1 MQSVLV
7 AYIRTAL
14 RNSRCTIRLTPLSA
28 HLKNTG
34 LTLKECTVKKAN
46 MQAADFGGTIRNL
59 RGILARTLAVGIL
72 FALAAIS
79 LRAQQITGT
88 IAGTVKD
95 AQGAVLPGAAVKAT
109 NVNTG
114 FSRSVTTGGDG
125 QYRIEYLPV
134 GTYTVDVAMRGFK
147 KFVQENVVLAV
158 DQTQALSITL
168 QIGVQTETVTV
179 TEAPSLIDTNTAVL
193 GRTVDQAEIIGLPLV
208 NRNAYAELSL
218 TPGVQSNSASGAT
231 NASNSNPNG
240 TPNFQIGVPSTQVV
254 VNGGIDGGVPMVSFY
269 LDGGSN
275 MTGIRNYGNPLPNPD
290 ALEEFRVETSNFAA
304 QYGRMSSAVV
314 TAVTRSGTNQFHGSL
329 FEFVRNT
336 DLNATPWNATLNPP
350 YHRNQ
355 FGGTVGGPVKHD
367 KAFFFFSYAG
377 LRQTV
382 GQFLSG
388 GVVPTSLERQGDFT
402 QSAVIPNYPG
412 TKTKVD
418 GTNSSPNCQV
428 AKVGCVPSSLLDPTA
443 ANIINKYI
451 PLPNSAN
458 NAWTGFFTGPTNQDE
473 YLGKYDQVI
482 GDKDHLAV
490 TYFYLNTTQNAYGNG
505 NLIWDINQSY
515 SKQQN
520 ANVNDVH
527 TFSPTTV
534 NEVWLGFTRV
544 AGGRVNLPA
553 VSLGDLGSNFT
564 IQGPKALPEL
574 TVSGYFSVGGA
585 LAGPV
590 TTTDYYSL
598 RDLVSMTKGKHSLS
612 FGGELAL
619 DKNMFVGTLYN
630 FGVFTFQTSAPTTTG
645 NALGDFVTGQVNTM
659 EQDTP
664 YHGLLSDWHTAFFV
678 EDDYRMT
685 PRLVANLGLR
695 WDIDVPP
702 VESSNLTGTF
712 VPGIQSTVVPTA
724 PLGLLYP
731 GDKSVPRGIVDLR
744 WHHVSPRV
752 GLAWNPFGDGK
763 TSVRA
768 AAGVFYGSV
777 SGNEWNQPAN
787 AQPFA
792 IRQTFNSIASFTNVY
807 GNPAS
812 FPNGDPFPYTYSPSN
827 PRFLP
832 AASVETIS
840 KDTQW
845 PLVYQ
850 INTSVQQQLPGQF
863 TGTLAYV
870 GTLSHDLP
878 IMIDDNYAPYAP
890 GASTSQTSINARR
903 PYDPGVL
910 GQNIFLIS
918 NQTASYH
925 SLQFSVQRRMAR
937 NLMLNGFYVWS
948 HSFQSSNESADG
960 LATAQDFANLW
971 EERGPTD
978 NDRRSMAS
986 ISGIWN
992 LDYYKGSNSFMKQLA
1007 NGWTISSIATLY
1019 SGAPVNIV
1027 TGSNKNFDSANN
1039 NRPNLVAGQ
1048 NAFLNPHR
1056 SRNAAAAEWFNIAA
1070 FTANGPGLGIG
1081 PYGADGNAPR
1091 DYLRGPG
1098 YRDVDLGIFRNINFG
1113 ERFVFQLRG
1122 EATNAFNLVS
1132 LNAPTANLA
1141 SQLNGKITSAAS
1153 PRLIQVGA
1161 RLTF

>member
-1 MQSVLV
+1 VK
-7 AYIRTAL
+7 
-14 RNSRCTIRLTPLSA
+14 TINT
-28 HLKNTG
+28 KNI
-34 LTLKECTVKKAN
+34 N
-46 MQAADFGGTIRNL
+46 FGGAIRSL
-59 RGILARTLAVGIL
+59 QSALTWALAMGLL
-72 FALAAIS
+72 FALVTVS
-79 LRAQQITGT
+79 SRAQQITGT
-88 IAGTVKD
+88 IVGTVKD
-95 AQGAVLPGAAVKAT
+95 EQGAVVPGAGVKAT
-109 NVNTG
+109 NADTG
-114 FSRSVTTGGDG
+114 YSRSATTANDG
-125 QYRIEYLPV
+125 AYRIEYLPV
-134 GTYTVDVAMRGFK
+134 GKYDVEVDMSGFK
-147 KFVQENVVLAV
+147 KFLQRNIVLAV
-158 DQTQALSITL
+158 DQTQTVNVMLAVGASS
-168 QIGVQTETVTV
+168 QTVTV
-179 TEAPSLIDTNTAVL
+179 TAAPALVDTTTATL
-193 GRTVDQAEIIGLPLV
+193 GRTVQPAEIIGLPLV

-231 NASNSNPNG
+231 NSSNANPSG
-240 TPNFQIGVPSTQVV
+240 SPNFQIGVPSTQVV

-290 ALEEFRVETSNFAA
+290 ALEEFRVETSNFSA
-304 QYGRMSSAVV
+304 QYGRLSSAVV

-336 DLNATPWNATLNPP
+336 GLNATPWNSTLNPP

-355 FGGTVGGPVKHD
+355 FGGTIGGPVKHD

-388 GVVPTSLERQGDFT
+388 AVVPTALERQGDFT
-402 QSAVIPNYPG
+402 QSKVIPNLPG
-412 TKTKVD
+412 TKTKVN

-443 ANIINKYI
+443 ANIMSKYI

-458 NAWTGFFTGPTNQDE
+458 NGWTGFFTGPTNQDE
-473 YLGKYDQVI
+473 YLGKYDQVL
-482 GDKDHLAV
+482 GDRDHLTA
-490 TYFYLNTTQNAYGNG
+490 TYFYLNSTQNANG
-505 NLIWDINQSY
+505 STSTANPLVWNINQSY
-515 SKQQN
+515 SKQQD
-520 ANVNDVH
+520 VNISDVH
-527 TFSPTTV
+527 TFSPTTI
-534 NEVWLGFTRV
+534 NQGWFNFTRV
-544 AGGRVNLPA
+544 AGGRVNLPQ

-564 IQGPKALPEL
+564 IQGPKSLPEL
-574 TVSGYFSVGGA
+574 LVSGYFSVGGA

-590 TTTDYYSL
+590 TTTDFYSL
-598 RDLVSMTKGKHSLS
+598 RDLVSMTKGKHSIN
-612 FGGELAL
+612 FGAELAL
-619 DKNMFVGTLYN
+619 DKNMIVGNLYN
-630 FGVFTFQTSAPTTTG
+630 FGIFNFQTSAPTTTG
-645 NALGDFVTGQVNTM
+645 NALADFVTGQVSSM

-664 YHGLLSDWHTAFFV
+664 YHGLLSDWHTAFFLQ
-678 EDDYRMT
+678 DDYRIS
-685 PRLVANLGLR
+685 PRLTANLGLR

-712 VPGIQSTVVPTA
+712 VPNVQSTVIPSA

-731 GDKSVPRGIVDLR
+731 GDKGVPRGIVDLR
-744 WHHVSPRV
+744 WHHISPRV
-752 GLAWNPFGDGK
+752 GLAWDPFGDGK
-763 TSVRA
+763 TALRA

-792 IRQTFNSIASFTNVY
+792 IRQTFNSITSFTNVY

-812 FPNGDPFPYTYSPSN
+812 FPNGDPFPYTYTPAH

-840 KDTQW
+840 KNTQW

-850 INTSVQQQLPGQF
+850 INTSVQRQLPGQVSA
-863 TGTLAYV
+863 TAAYV

-890 GASTSQTSINARR
+890 GASTSQASINARR

-925 SLQFSVQRRMAR
+925 SLQISAHRPLTR
-937 NLMLNGFYVWS
+937 NLMLNGFYVLS
-948 HSFQSSNESADG
+948 HSFQSSNESAVG

-978 NDRRSMAS
+978 NDRRHTAS

-992 LDYYKGSNSFMKQLA
+992 LDYYKGSNSFMSQLA
-1007 NGWTISSIATLY
+1007 NHWTVSSIVILY

-1039 NRPNLVAGQ
+1039 NRPNLVPGQ
-1048 NAFLNPHR
+1048 NAFLDPHR
-1056 SRNAAAAEWFNIAA
+1056 SRTAAAAEWFNPAA
-1070 FTANGPGLGIG
+1070 FAPNGPGLGIG

-1091 DYLRGPG
+1091 DYLRAPG
-1098 YRDVDLGIFRNINFG
+1098 YRDVDLGIFRDISI
-1113 ERFVFQLRG
+1113 ERFTLQIRG

-1141 SQLNGKITSAAS
+1141 SSINGHITSAAS

>member
-1 MQSVLV
+1 MKPKNEQTNQF
-7 AYIRTAL
+7 AHGAAP
-14 RNSRCTIRLTPLSA
+14 SRQRA
-28 HLKNTG
+28 
-34 LTLKECTVKKAN
+34 
-46 MQAADFGGTIRNL
+46 
-59 RGILARTLAVGIL
+59 ILAMGLLVLILAPNV
-72 FALAAIS
+72 S
-79 LRAQQITGT
+79 AQQITGS

-95 AQGAVLPGAAVKAT
+95 ERGAVLPGASVKAT
-109 NVNTG
+109 NVNTS
-114 FSRSVTTGGDG
+114 FSRVATTANDG
-125 QYRIEYLPV
+125 AYRIEYLPV
-134 GTYTVDVAMRGFK
+134 GAYNVEVDMPGFQ
-147 KFVQENVVLAV
+147 KFVQQNIVLAV
-158 DQTQALSITL
+158 DQTQALNITL
-168 QIGVQTETVTV
+168 AVGAASETVTV
-179 TEAPSLIDTNTAVL
+179 TTAPALVDTASATL
-193 GRTVDQAEIIGLPLV
+193 GRTVQPDEIIGLPLV

-218 TPGVQSNSASGAT
+218 TPGVQSNSASGST

-240 TPNFQIGVPSTQVV
+240 TPNYQIGVPSTQVV

-290 ALEEFRVETSNFAA
+290 ALEEFRVETSNFSA

-314 TAVTRSGTNQFHGSL
+314 TAITRSGTNQFHGSL

-355 FGGTVGGPVKHD
+355 FGGAVGGPVRHD
-367 KAFFFFSYAG
+367 QAFFFFSYAG

-388 GVVPTSLERQGDFT
+388 GVVPTALERVGDFT
-402 QSAVIPNYPG
+402 QSKVIPDLPG

-428 AKVGCVPSSLLDPTA
+428 PTVGCVPSGLLDPTA
-443 ANIINKYI
+443 SNIISRYI

-473 YLGKYDQVI
+473 YLGKYDQVL
-482 GDKDHLAV
+482 GDKDHLSA
-490 TYFYLNTTQNAYGNG
+490 TYFYLNSTQNAYGNG
-505 NLIWDINQSY
+505 NFIWDINQSY

-520 ANVNDVH
+520 LNLSDVH
-527 TFSPTTV
+527 TFSSATI
-534 NEVWLGFTRV
+534 NQAWFNFTRV
-544 AGGRVNLPA
+544 AGGRVNLPQ
-553 VSLGDLGSNFT
+553 VSLGDLGSDFT
-564 IQGPKALPEL
+564 IQGPKGLPEL
-574 TVSGYFSVGGA
+574 TVSGYFTVGGA

-590 TTTDYYSL
+590 TTTDFYSL
-598 RDLVSMTKGKHSLS
+598 RDLVSMNKGKHSIN
-612 FGGELAL
+612 FGAELAL
-619 DKNMFVGTLYN
+619 DKNMLVGNLYN

-664 YHGLLSDWHTAFFV
+664 YHGLMSDWHTALFV
-678 EDDYRMT
+678 QDDYRVS
-685 PRLVANLGLR
+685 PRLTANLGLR

-712 VPGIQSTVVPTA
+712 VPNVQSTVVSSA

-731 GDKSVPRGIVDLR
+731 GDKGVPRGIVDLR
-744 WHHVSPRV
+744 WHHISPRV
-752 GLAWNPFGDGK
+752 GLAWDPFGDGK
-763 TSVRA
+763 TAFRA
-768 AAGVFYGSV
+768 AAGLFYGSV

-792 IRQTFNSIASFTNVY
+792 VRQTFNSITSFTNVY
-807 GNPAS
+807 ANPTS
-812 FPNGDPFPYTYSPSN
+812 FPNGDPFPYTYAPSH

-832 AASVETIS
+832 AASVESIS
-840 KDTQW
+840 ENTQW

-850 INTSVQQQLPGQF
+850 INAAVQRQLPSQISL
-863 TGTLAYV
+863 TTAYV

-890 GASTSQTSINARR
+890 GATTSQASINARR
-903 PYDPGVL
+903 PYDPGIL

-925 SLQFSVQRRMAR
+925 SLQVSVHRPMTR

-948 HSFQSSNESADG
+948 HSFQSSNESAVG

-978 NDRRSMAS
+978 NDRRSMAT

-992 LDYYKGSNSFMKQLA
+992 LDYYKGSNSFVSQAA
-1007 NGWTISSIATLY
+1007 NHWTISSIAIFY

-1027 TGSNKNFDSANN
+1027 TGSNKNDDSANN
-1039 NRPNLVAGQ
+1039 NRPNLVPGQ
-1048 NAFLNPHR
+1048 NAFL
-1056 SRNAAAAEWFNIAA
+1056 STQRNRAVAAAEWFNTAA
-1070 FTANGPGLGIG
+1070 FANNGPGLGIG

-1098 YRDVDLGIFRNINFG
+1098 YRDIDLGIFRNISI
-1113 ERFVFQLRG
+1113 ERFTLQIRG

-1141 SQLNGKITSAAS
+1141 STLNGKITSAAS

>member
-1 MQSVLV
+1 M
-7 AYIRTAL
+7 
-14 RNSRCTIRLTPLSA
+14 
-28 HLKNTG
+28 
-34 LTLKECTVKKAN
+34 
-46 MQAADFGGTIRNL
+46 
-59 RGILARTLAVGIL
+59 
-72 FALAAIS
+72 
-79 LRAQQITGT
+79 
-88 IAGTVKD
+88 
-95 AQGAVLPGAAVKAT
+95 KAT
-109 NVNTG
+109 NVDTG
-114 FSRSVTTGGDG
+114 FSRSTATGNDG
-125 QYRIEYLPV
+125 AYRIEYLPV
-134 GTYTVDVAMRGFK
+134 GKYNIAVEAPGFK
-147 KFVQENVVLAV
+147 KFVQQNVVLAV
-158 DQTQALSITL
+158 DQTQALNVTL
-168 QIGVQTETVTV
+168 AVGASSETVTV
-179 TEAPSLIDTNTAVL
+179 TAAPPLVDTSSAVL
-193 GRTVDQAEIIGLPLV
+193 GRTVQPAEIIGLPLV

-240 TPNFQIGVPSTQVV
+240 TPNYQIGVPSTQVM
-254 VNGGIDGGVPMVSFY
+254 VNGGIDGGVPMVSFF

-290 ALEEFRVETSNFAA
+290 ALEEFRVETSNFSA

-388 GVVPTSLERQGDFT
+388 GVVPTALERQGDFT
-402 QSAVIPNYPG
+402 KSKVIPNLPG

-428 AKVGCVPSSLLDPTA
+428 PNVGCVPSELVGPDSRKHHQQVHSPAQQRKQCLDGVFHRPDEPGRVLGEIRPGSRRQGSSGGDLLLSQLHAKCLRVTTA
-443 ANIINKYI
+443 
-451 PLPNSAN
+451 
-458 NAWTGFFTGPTNQDE
+458 
-473 YLGKYDQVI
+473 
-482 GDKDHLAV
+482 
-490 TYFYLNTTQNAYGNG
+490 
-505 NLIWDINQSY
+505 NLLWDINQSY

-520 ANVNDVH
+520 VNLSDVH

-534 NEVWLGFTRV
+534 NQAWISFTRV
-544 AGGRVNLPA
+544 AGGRVNLPQI
-553 VSLGDLGSNFT
+553 SLGDLGSNFT

-574 TVSGYFSVGGA
+574 MVSGYFNVGGA

-590 TTTDYYSL
+590 TTTDFYSI
-598 RDLVSMTKGKHSLS
+598 RDLVSMTKGKHSIN

-619 DKNMFVGTLYN
+619 DKNMIVGNLDN
-630 FGVFTFQTSAPTTTG
+630 FGIFTFQTSAPTTTG

-664 YHGLLSDWHTAFFV
+664 YHGLLSDWHTALFV
-678 EDDYRMT
+678 QDNYRIS
-685 PRLVANLGLR
+685 PRLMANLGLR

-712 VPGIQSTVVPTA
+712 VPNVQSTVVPSA

-731 GDKSVPRGIVDLR
+731 GDKGVPRGIVDLR
-744 WHHVSPRV
+744 WHHISPRV
-752 GLAWNPFGDGK
+752 GLAWDPFGDGK
-763 TSVRA
+763 TAVRA

-792 IRQTFNSIASFTNVY
+792 IRQTFNSITSLTNVY
-807 GNPAS
+807 GNKAS
-812 FPNGDPFPYTYSPSN
+812 FPNGDPFPYTYSPSH

-832 AASVETIS
+832 AASVESIS
-840 KDTQW
+840 QNTQW

-850 INTSVQQQLPGQF
+850 INTSVQRQLPGQVSA
-863 TGTLAYV
+863 TAAYV

-925 SLQFSVQRRMAR
+925 SLQISAHRPLTR
-937 NLMLNGFYVWS
+937 NLMLNGFYVLS
-948 HSFQSSNESADG
+948 HSFQSSNESAVG
-960 LATAQDFANLW
+960 LATAQDFAHLE

-978 NDRRSMAS
+978 NDRRHTAS

-992 LDYYKGSNSFMKQLA
+992 IDYYKGSNSFMSQLA
-1007 NGWTISSIATLY
+1007 NHWTISSIAILY

-1039 NRPNLVAGQ
+1039 NRPNLVPGQ
-1048 NAFLNPHR
+1048 NAFLDPHR
-1056 SRNAAAAEWFNIAA
+1056 SRLCCCRRVVQYRGVRGQRSRPRHRPLRCGRQRAARLSSCA
-1070 FTANGPGLGIG
+1070 GL
-1081 PYGADGNAPR
+1081 
-1091 DYLRGPG
+1091 PG
-1098 YRDVDLGIFRNINFG
+1098 Y
-1113 ERFVFQLRG
+1113 
-1122 EATNAFNLVS
+1122 
-1132 LNAPTANLA
+1132 
-1141 SQLNGKITSAAS
+1141 
-1153 PRLIQVGA
+1153 
-1161 RLTF
+1161 

>member
-1 MQSVLV
+1 LG
-7 AYIRTAL
+7 
-14 RNSRCTIRLTPLSA
+14 TICLTPVSVR
-28 HLKNTG
+28 LKNTG
-34 LTLKECTVKKAN
+34 LTLKECEVKTTN
-46 MQAADFGGTIRNL
+46 RQAINFGGIIKNL
-59 RGILARTLAVGIL
+59 QSVLRWSLATALL
-72 FALAAIS
+72 FAVAAVS
-79 LRAQQITGT
+79 SPAQQITGS
-88 IAGTVKD
+88 IRGTVKD
-95 AQGAVLPGAAVKAT
+95 EQGALVAGATVTAT
-109 NVNTG
+109 NVETG
-114 FSRSVTTGGDG
+114 LSRSVPSNSEGG
-125 QYRIEYLPV
+125 YYIEYLPV
-134 GTYTVDVAMRGFK
+134 GRYNLDVNASGFK
-147 KFVQENVVLAV
+147 KFVQENLVLTV
-158 DQTQALSITL
+158 DETQTLNVTL
-168 QIGVQTETVTV
+168 AIGVQSQTVTV
-179 TEAPSLIDTNTAVL
+179 TEAPALVNTSSAVL
-193 GRTVDQAEIIGLPLV
+193 GRTVQPAEIIGLPLV

-218 TPGVQSNSASGAT
+218 TPGVQSNSASPIT
-231 NASNSNPNG
+231 NPSG
-240 TPNFQIGVPSTQVV
+240 TPNYQIGVPSTQVV
-254 VNGGIDGGVPMVSFY
+254 VNGGIDGGVPMVSYF

-290 ALEEFRVETSNFAA
+290 ALEEFRVETSDFSA

-336 DLNATPWNATLNPP
+336 ALNATPWNATLNPP

-355 FGGTVGGPVKHD
+355 FGGTVGGPVKRD
-367 KAFFFFSYAG
+367 RAFFFFSYAG

-388 GVVPTSLERQGDFT
+388 GVVPTALERQGDFT
-402 QSAVIPNYPG
+402 QSKVIPNLPG

-428 AKVGCVPSSLLDPTA
+428 AKVGCVPSDLLDPTA
-443 ANIINKYI
+443 ANIINKFI

-473 YLGKYDQVI
+473 YLGKYDQVL

-490 TYFYLNTTQNAYGNG
+490 TYFYLNSTQNAYGNG

-520 ANVNDVH
+520 VNISDIH

-534 NEVWLGFTRV
+534 NESWISFTRV

-553 VSLGDLGSNFT
+553 TSLGDLGSNFA
-564 IQGPKALPEL
+564 IQGPKGLPEL

-590 TTTDYYSL
+590 TTTDFYSI
-598 RDLVSMTKGKHSLS
+598 RDLVSMTKGKHSLN

-619 DKNMFVGTLYN
+619 DKNMIVGNLYN

-685 PRLVANLGLR
+685 PRLMANLGLR

-712 VPGIQSTVVPTA
+712 VPGVQSTVVPSA
-724 PLGLLYP
+724 PQGLLYP
-731 GDKSVPRGIVDLR
+731 GDKGVPRGIVDLR

-752 GLAWNPFGDGK
+752 GLAWDPFGDGK
-763 TSVRA
+763 TAVRA

-792 IRQTFNSIASFTNVY
+792 IRQTFNSITSFSNVY

-812 FPNGDPFPYTYSPSN
+812 FPNGNPFPYTYSPSH

-832 AASVETIS
+832 AASVESIAENV
-840 KDTQW
+840 QW

-850 INTSVQQQLPGQF
+850 INTAVQRQLPSQVSL
-863 TGTLAYV
+863 TAAYV

-890 GASTSQTSINARR
+890 GASTSQSSINARR

-925 SLQFSVQRRMAR
+925 SLQISAHRPLTHS
-937 NLMLNGFYVWS
+937 LMLNGFYVLS
-948 HSFQSSNESADG
+948 HSFQSSNESAVG
-960 LATAQDFANLW
+960 IATAQDFANLW

-978 NDRRSMAS
+978 NDRRHTAS

-992 LDYYKGSNSFMKQLA
+992 LDYYKGSNLFMREAA

-1019 SGAPVNIV
+1019 SGTPVNIV

-1048 NAFLNPHR
+1048 NAFLDPHR
-1056 SRNAAAAEWFNIAA
+1056 SRTAAAAEWFNTAA
-1070 FTANGPGLGIG
+1070 FTSNGPGLGIG
-1081 PYGADGNAPR
+1081 PGGADGNAPR
-1091 DYLRGPG
+1091 DYLRAPG
-1098 YRDVDLGIFRNINFG
+1098 YRDVDLGIFRNISF
-1113 ERFVFQLRG
+1113 ERFTLQLRG
-1122 EATNAFNLVS
+1122 EATNAFNMVS

-1141 SQLNGKITSAAS
+1141 SSLNGKITAAGS

>member
-1 MQSVLV
+1 MKTTNAQQ
-7 AYIRTAL
+7 T
-14 RNSRCTIRLTPLSA
+14 
-28 HLKNTG
+28 
-34 LTLKECTVKKAN
+34 
-46 MQAADFGGTIRNL
+46 FGGFLSSLQTATNWVAIGL
-59 RGILARTLAVGIL
+59 L
-72 FALAAIS
+72 FALAATNGN
-79 LRAQQITGT
+79 AQQITGS
-88 IAGTVKD
+88 IVGTVSD
-95 AQGAVLPGAAVKAT
+95 AQGALIPAAAVNAT
-109 NVNTG
+109 NVDTG
-114 FSRSVTTGGDG
+114 LSRSTTTGNDG
-125 QYRIEYLPV
+125 AYRIEYLPV
-134 GTYTVDVAMRGFK
+134 GTYNVAVDAPGFK
-147 KFVQENVVLAV
+147 RYIQQNVVLAI
-158 DQTQALSITL
+158 DQTQALNITL
-168 QIGVQTETVTV
+168 AVGVSTETVTV
-179 TEAPSLIDTNTAVL
+179 AATPPLVDTATAVL
-193 GRTVDQAEIIGLPLV
+193 GRTVQPAEIIGLPLV

-240 TPNFQIGVPSTQVV
+240 TPNYQIGVPSTQVV
-254 VNGGIDGGVPMVSFY
+254 VNGGIDGGVPMVSFF

-290 ALEEFRVETSNFAA
+290 ALEEFRVETSNFSP

-336 DLNATPWNATLNPP
+336 GLNATPWNASINPP

-367 KAFFFFSYAG
+367 KAFFFFSYGG

-388 GVVPTSLERQGDFT
+388 GVVPTALERQGDFT
-402 QSAVIPNYPG
+402 KSKVMPNLPG
-412 TKTKVD
+412 TKTKVH
-418 GTNSSPNCQV
+418 GTNGSPNCQV
-428 AKVGCVPSSLLDPTA
+428 ATVGCVPSDLLDPTA
-443 ANIINKYI
+443 ANILTKYI
-451 PLPNSAN
+451 PLSNSAN

-473 YLGKYDQVI
+473 YLGKYEQVL
-482 GDKDHLAV
+482 GEKDRAAV
-490 TYFYLNTTQNAYGNG
+490 TYFYLNSTQNAFGNG
-505 NLIWDINQSY
+505 NLLWSVNQSF

-520 ANVNDVH
+520 VNISDVH
-527 TFSPTTV
+527 TFNATTV
-534 NEVWLGFTRV
+534 NQAWIGFTRV
-544 AGGRVNLPA
+544 AGGRVNLPQI
-553 VSLGDLGSNFT
+553 SIGDLGSNFT
-564 IQGPKALPEL
+564 TQGPTSLPDL
-574 TVSGYFSVGGA
+574 AVSGYFSVGGA

-590 TTTDYYSL
+590 TTTDFYSI
-598 RDLVSMTKGKHSLS
+598 RDLVSMTKGRHSIN

-619 DKNMFVGTLYN
+619 DKNMIVGNLDN
-630 FGVFTFQTSAPTTTG
+630 FGIFNFQTSAPTTTG
-645 NALGDFVTGQVNTM
+645 NALADFVTGQVNTM

-664 YHGLLSDWHTAFFV
+664 YHGLLSDWHTAFFLQ
-678 EDDYRMT
+678 DNYRIS
-685 PRLVANLGLR
+685 PRLMANLGLR

-712 VPGIQSTVVPTA
+712 SPNVQSTVVPSA

-731 GDKSVPRGIVDLR
+731 GDKGVPRGIVDLR
-744 WHHVSPRV
+744 WHHISPRV
-752 GLAWNPFGDGK
+752 GLAWDPFGDGR
-763 TSVRA
+763 TAVRA

-792 IRQTFNSIASFTNVY
+792 IRQTFNSITSLTNVY
-807 GNPAS
+807 GNKAS
-812 FPNGDPFPYTYSPSN
+812 FPNGDPFPYTYSASH

-832 AASVETIS
+832 AASVETIAQN
-840 KDTQW
+840 TQW

-850 INTSVQQQLPGQF
+850 INTSVQRQLPYQVSA
-863 TGTLAYV
+863 TAAYV

-890 GASTSQTSINARR
+890 GASTSQTSINSRR

-925 SLQFSVQRRMAR
+925 SLQFSAQRPLTR
-937 NLMLNGFYVWS
+937 NLMLNGFYVLS
-948 HSFQSSNESADG
+948 HSFQSSNESAVG
-960 LATAQDFANLW
+960 LATAQDFAHLE

-978 NDRRSMAS
+978 NDRRHMGSV
-986 ISGIWN
+986 SGIWN
-992 LDYYKGSNSFMKQLA
+992 IDYYKGSNSFLSQAA
-1007 NGWTISSIATLY
+1007 NHWTVSSIAILY

-1039 NRPNLVAGQ
+1039 NRPNLVSGQ
-1048 NAFLNPHR
+1048 NAFLDAHR
-1056 SRNAAAAEWFNIAA
+1056 SRPLAAAEWFNTAA
-1070 FTANGPGLGIG
+1070 FAANGPGLGIG

-1091 DYLRGPG
+1091 DYLRAPG
-1098 YRDVDLGIFRNINFG
+1098 YRDIDLGIFRDISI
-1113 ERFVFQLRG
+1113 ERFTLQIRG

-1141 SQLNGKITSAAS
+1141 SSLNGKITSAAS

>member
-1 MQSVLV
+1 V
-7 AYIRTAL
+7 ITKNKRTY
-14 RNSRCTIRLTPLSA
+14 P
-28 HLKNTG
+28 
-34 LTLKECTVKKAN
+34 
-46 MQAADFGGTIRNL
+46 FGGLQSKFTGVIAIGL
-59 RGILARTLAVGIL
+59 LALIVTLNG
-72 FALAAIS
+72 
-79 LRAQQITGT
+79 RAQQITGS
-88 IAGTVKD
+88 IVGTVKD
-95 AQGAVLPGAAVKAT
+95 QQGAVVPGASVKAT
-109 NVNTG
+109 NADTG
-114 FSRSVTTGGDG
+114 FSRVATTANDG
-125 QYRIEYLPV
+125 AYRIEYLPV
-134 GTYTVDVAMRGFK
+134 GNYQVEVEMAGFQ

-158 DQTQALSITL
+158 DQTQALNVTL
-168 QIGVQTETVTV
+168 DVGAASQTVTV
-179 TEAPSLIDTNTAVL
+179 TTAPALVDTTSAVL
-193 GRTVDQAEIIGLPLV
+193 GRTVQPAEIIGLPLV

-231 NASNSNPNG
+231 NASNSNPSG
-240 TPNFQIGVPSTQVV
+240 TPNYQIGVPSTQVI
-254 VNGGIDGGVPMVSFY
+254 VNGGIDGGVPMVSFF

-290 ALEEFRVETSNFAA
+290 ALEEFRVETSNFSA

-314 TAVTRSGTNQFHGSL
+314 TAVTRSGGNQFHGSL

-336 DLNATPWNATLNPP
+336 DLNATPWNSSLNAP

-388 GVVPTSLERQGDFT
+388 GVVPTTLERQGDFT
-402 QSAVIPNYPG
+402 QSKVIPNLPG

-418 GTNSSPNCQV
+418 GTNSSPNCQ
-428 AKVGCVPSSLLDPTA
+428 APKVGCVPSSILDPTA
-443 ANIINKYI
+443 ANIIGKYI

-473 YLGKYDQVI
+473 YLGKYDQVL
-482 GDKDHLAV
+482 GDKDHLSV
-490 TYFYLNTTQNAYGNG
+490 TYFYLNTTQNANG
-505 NLIWDINQSY
+505 SSTANLLWDINQSF

-520 ANVNDVH
+520 LNLNDVH
-527 TFSPTTV
+527 TFGPTTI
-534 NEVWLGFTRV
+534 NQVWFNFTRV
-544 AGGRVNLPA
+544 AGGRVNLPQI
-553 VSLGDLGSNFT
+553 SLGDLGSNFT
-564 IQGPKALPEL
+564 IQGPKALPNIN
-574 TVSGYFSVGGA
+574 VSGYFNNGGA

-590 TTTDYYSL
+590 TTTDFYSL
-598 RDLVSMTKGKHSLS
+598 RDLVSMTKGKHSIN
-612 FGGELAL
+612 FGAELAL
-619 DKNMFVGTLYN
+619 DKNMIVGNLDN
-630 FGVFTFQTSAPTTTG
+630 FGVFSFQTSAPTTTG

-678 EDDYRMT
+678 QDEYRVT
-685 PRLVANLGLR
+685 PRVTANLGLR

-712 VPGIQSTVVPTA
+712 VPGVQSTVIPTA

-731 GDKSVPRGIVDLR
+731 GDKGVPRGIVDLR
-744 WHHVSPRV
+744 WHHISPRV
-752 GLAWNPFGDGK
+752 GFAWDPFGDGK
-763 TSVRA
+763 TAVRA
-768 AAGVFYGSV
+768 AAGIFYGSV

-792 IRQTFNSIASFTNVY
+792 IRQTFNSITSLTNVY
-807 GNPAS
+807 GNKAS

-832 AASVETIS
+832 AASVESIS
-840 KDTQW
+840 QKTQW

-850 INTSVQQQLPGQF
+850 INTAIQRQLPSQVSL
-863 TGTLAYV
+863 TAAYV

-890 GASTSQTSINARR
+890 GATTSQTSINARR

-925 SLQFSVQRRMAR
+925 SLQISAHRPLTR
-937 NLMLNGFYVWS
+937 NLMLNGFYVLS
-948 HSFQSSNESADG
+948 HSFQSSNESAVG
-960 LATAQDFANLW
+960 LATAQDFAHLE

-978 NDRRSMAS
+978 NDRRHTAS

-992 LDYYKGSNSFMKQLA
+992 LDYYKGSNSLMSQLA
-1007 NGWTISSIATLY
+1007 NHWTISSIAILY

-1048 NAFLNPHR
+1048 DAFLDPHR
-1056 SRNAAAAEWFNIAA
+1056 SRSVAAAEWFNTAA
-1070 FTANGPGLGIG
+1070 FAANGPGLGIG

-1091 DYLRGPG
+1091 DYLRAPG
-1098 YRDVDLGIFRNINFG
+1098 YRDIDLGIFRNITF
-1113 ERFVFQLRG
+1113 ERFTLQFRG

-1141 SQLNGKITSAAS
+1141 SSLNGRITSAAS
-1153 PRLIQVGA
+1153 PRLIQLGA

>member
-1 MQSVLV
+1 MKTIERQSIFFGGRKGVVRSALV
-7 AYIRTAL
+7 A
-14 RNSRCTIRLTPLSA
+14 
-28 HLKNTG
+28 
-34 LTLKECTVKKAN
+34 V
-46 MQAADFGGTIRNL
+46 F
-59 RGILARTLAVGIL
+59 AVGL
-72 FALAAIS
+72 FLVSFAIDS
-79 LRAQQITGT
+79 GAQQITGA
-88 IAGTVKD
+88 IRGTVKD
-95 AQGAVLPGAAVKAT
+95 EQGAAIPAAAVRAT
-109 NVNTG
+109 NVETG
-114 FSRSVTTGGDG
+114 LSRSATTDSEGSYFI
-125 QYRIEYLPV
+125 QYLPV
-134 GTYTVDVAMRGFK
+134 GTYNVEVEQAGFK
-147 KFVQENVVLAV
+147 KFVQQNLAV
-158 DQTQALSITL
+158 ALDQTQALSITL
-168 QIGVQTETVTV
+168 AVGAETQTVTV
-179 TEAPSLIDTNTAVL
+179 TETPALIDTNSATLA
-193 GRTVDQAEIIGLPLV
+193 RTVQPAEIIGLPLV

-218 TPGVQSNSASGAT
+218 TPGVQSNSASPAT
-231 NASNSNPNG
+231 NPSG
-240 TPNFQIGVPSTQVV
+240 TPNYVIGVPSTQVV

-290 ALEEFRVETSNFAA
+290 ALEEFRVETSNFSA

-314 TAVTRSGTNQFHGSL
+314 NTVTRSGTNQFHGSL

-355 FGGTVGGPVKHD
+355 FGGTVGGPIKRD

-388 GVVPTSLERQGDFT
+388 GVVPTALERQGDFT
-402 QSAVIPNYPG
+402 QSKVIPNLPG

-418 GTNSSPNCQV
+418 GTNGSPNCQV
-428 AKVGCVPSSLLDPTA
+428 PTVGCVPSALLDPTA
-443 ANIINKYI
+443 ANIIGKYI

-458 NAWTGFFTGPTNQDE
+458 NAWTGFFTGPTNQNE
-473 YLGKYDQVI
+473 YLGKYDQVL
-482 GDKDHLAV
+482 GTKDHLSA
-490 TYFYLNTTQNAYGNG
+490 TYFYLKSTQNANG
-505 NLIWDINQSY
+505 STTTNLLWDINQSF
-515 SKQQN
+515 STQQN
-520 ANVNDVH
+520 VNISDVH
-527 TFSPTTV
+527 TFSPTTA
-534 NEVWLGFTRV
+534 NQTWIGFTRV

-553 VSLGDLGSNFT
+553 TSLGDLGSNFT
-564 IQGPKALPEL
+564 IQGPKALPQL
-574 TVSGYFSVGGA
+574 TVSGYFGVGGA

-590 TTTDYYSL
+590 TTTDFYSL
-598 RDLVSMTKGKHSLS
+598 RDLVTMTKGKHSLN

-619 DKNMFVGTLYN
+619 DKNMIVGNLYN

-645 NALGDFVTGQVNTM
+645 NALADFVTGQVNTM

-664 YHGLLSDWHTAFFV
+664 YHGLLSDWHTALFI
-678 EDDYRMT
+678 EDDYRLT
-685 PRLVANLGLR
+685 PRLMANLGLR

-702 VESSNLTGTF
+702 VESSNLTASF
-712 VPGIQSTVVPTA
+712 VPNVQSTVVPSA
-724 PLGLLYP
+724 PLGMLFP
-731 GDKSVPRGIVDLR
+731 GDKGIPRGIADLR
-744 WHHVSPRV
+744 WHHISPRV
-752 GLAWNPFGDGK
+752 GLAWDPFGDGK
-763 TSVRA
+763 TAVRA
-768 AAGVFYGSV
+768 AGGIFYGSV

-792 IRQTFNSIASFTNVY
+792 IRQTFNSIVSFTNVY

-812 FPNGDPFPYTYSPSN
+812 FPNGDPFPYTYTPSN

-832 AASVETIS
+832 AASIESIS
-840 KDTQW
+840 KDAQW

-850 INTSVQQQLPGQF
+850 INSSVQQQLPGQF
-863 TGTLAYV
+863 TATLAYV

-910 GQNIFLIS
+910 GQNIFLTT
-918 NQTASYH
+918 NQTASYN
-925 SLQFSVQRRMAR
+925 SMQFSVQRRLTH

-948 HSFQSSNESADG
+948 HSFQSSNESAVG
-960 LATAQDFANLW
+960 IAYAQDFANLW

-992 LDYYKGSNSFMKQLA
+992 IDYYRGGNFFMKQLA
-1007 NGWTISSIATLY
+1007 NGWTISSIATLN

-1039 NRPNLVAGQ
+1039 SRPNLVAGQ
-1048 NAFLNPHR
+1048 NAFLNSHR
-1056 SRNAAAAEWFNIAA
+1056 KRATAAAEWFNINA

-1081 PYGADGNAPR
+1081 PGGADGNTPR
-1091 DYLRGPG
+1091 DYLRAPG
-1098 YRDVDLGIFRNINFG
+1098 YRDIDLGVFRNISF
-1113 ERFVFQLRG
+1113 ERFTLQLRG
-1122 EATNAFNLVS
+1122 EATNAFNMVS

-1141 SQLNGKITSAAS
+1141 STLNGKITAAAS
-1153 PRLIQVGA
+1153 PRLIQIGA
-1161 RLTF
+1161 RFTF

>member
-1 MQSVLV
+1 VKTKNKRTNLFGDSAARGLWCKFTAVMAVGLLVLV
-7 AYIRTAL
+7 SAL
-14 RNSRCTIRLTPLSA
+14 
-28 HLKNTG
+28 
-34 LTLKECTVKKAN
+34 
-46 MQAADFGGTIRNL
+46 Q
-59 RGILARTLAVGIL
+59 VG
-72 FALAAIS
+72 
-79 LRAQQITGT
+79 AQQITGS
-88 IAGTVKD
+88 IVGTVKD
-95 AQGAVLPGAAVKAT
+95 EQGAVVPGASVKAT
-109 NVNTG
+109 NADTG
-114 FSRSVTTGGDG
+114 FSRVATTAGDG
-125 QYRIEYLPV
+125 AYRIEYLPIGKYDV
-134 GTYTVDVAMRGFK
+134 QVDMAGFK
-147 KFVQENVVLAV
+147 KFVQQNVVLAV
-158 DQTQALSITL
+158 DQAQTL
-168 QIGVQTETVTV
+168 NVTLAVGASSETVTV
-179 TEAPSLIDTNTAVL
+179 SAAPPLVETTTATL
-193 GRTVDQAEIIGLPLV
+193 GRTVQPAEIIGLPLV

-231 NASNSNPNG
+231 NSSNSNPNG
-240 TPNFQIGVPSTQVV
+240 TPNYQIGVPSTQVV

-290 ALEEFRVETSNFAA
+290 ALEEFRVETSNFSA

-336 DLNATPWNATLNPP
+336 SLNAVPWNATLNPP

-355 FGGTVGGPVKHD
+355 FGGAVGGPVMHD

-388 GVVPTSLERQGDFT
+388 GVVPTALERQGDFT
-402 QSAVIPNYPG
+402 QSKVIPNLPG

-418 GTNSSPNCQV
+418 GTNSSPNCQT
-428 AKVGCVPSSLLDPTA
+428 AKVGCVPSTLLDPTA
-443 ANIINKYI
+443 ANIIGKYI
-451 PLPNSAN
+451 PLSNSAN

-473 YLGKYDQVI
+473 YLGKYDQVL
-482 GDKDHLAV
+482 GDKDHLSA
-490 TYFYLNTTQNAYGNG
+490 TYFYLNSTQNANG
-505 NLIWDINQSY
+505 SSTPNLIWDINQSF

-520 ANVNDVH
+520 LNLSDVH
-527 TFSPTTV
+527 TFSAATI
-534 NEVWLGFTRV
+534 NQAWFNFTRV
-544 AGGRVNLPA
+544 AGGRVNLPQI
-553 VSLGDLGSNFT
+553 SLGDLGSNFN
-564 IQGPKALPEL
+564 IQGPKALPQL
-574 TVSGYFSVGGA
+574 TISGYFSVGGA

-590 TTTDYYSL
+590 TTTDFYSL
-598 RDLVSMTKGKHSLS
+598 RDLVSMTKGKHSIN
-612 FGGELAL
+612 FGAELAL
-619 DKNMFVGTLYN
+619 DKNMIVGNLDN
-630 FGVFTFQTSAPTTTG
+630 FGVFNFQTSAPTTTG

-664 YHGLLSDWHTAFFV
+664 YHGLLSDWHTALFV
-678 EDDYRMT
+678 QDDYRVT
-685 PRLVANLGLR
+685 PRLTANLGLR

-712 VPGIQSTVVPTA
+712 VPNVQSTMVPSA

-731 GDKSVPRGIVDLR
+731 GDKGVPRGIVDLR
-744 WHHVSPRV
+744 WHHISPRV
-752 GLAWNPFGDGK
+752 GLAWDPFGDGK
-763 TSVRA
+763 TAVRA
-768 AAGVFYGSV
+768 AAGLFYGSV

-792 IRQTFNSIASFTNVY
+792 IRQTFNSITSFTNVY

-812 FPNGDPFPYTYSPSN
+812 FPTGDPFPYTYSPSH

-840 KDTQW
+840 QSTQW

-850 INTSVQQQLPGQF
+850 INTAIQRQLPSQVSA
-863 TGTLAYV
+863 TVAYV

-878 IMIDDNYAPYAP
+878 IMIDGNYAPYAP

-925 SLQFSVQRRMAR
+925 SLQFSAHRPLTHS
-937 NLMLNGFYVWS
+937 LMLNGFYVLS
-948 HSFQSSNESADG
+948 HSFQSSNESAVG
-960 LATAQDFANLW
+960 LATAQDFAHLE

-978 NDRRSMAS
+978 NDRRHMAS
-986 ISGIWN
+986 VSGIWN
-992 LDYYKGSNSFMKQLA
+992 LDYYKGSNSFLSQLA
-1007 NGWTISSIATLY
+1007 NHWTISSIAILY

-1039 NRPNLVAGQ
+1039 NRPNLVPGQ
-1048 NAFLNPHR
+1048 NAFLDPHR
-1056 SRNAAAAEWFNIAA
+1056 SRALVAAEWFNPAA
-1070 FTANGPGLGIG
+1070 FTSNGPGLGIG

-1091 DYLRGPG
+1091 DYLRAPG
-1098 YRDVDLGIFRNINFG
+1098 YRDVDLGIFRNISF
-1113 ERFVFQLRG
+1113 ERFTLQLRG

-1141 SQLNGKITSAAS
+1141 SSLNGKITAAAS

>member
-1 MQSVLV
+1 V
-7 AYIRTAL
+7 ITKNKRT
-14 RNSRCTIRLTPLSA
+14 N
-28 HLKNTG
+28 
-34 LTLKECTVKKAN
+34 
-46 MQAADFGGTIRNL
+46 QFGGSQCKFTAVIAI
-59 RGILARTLAVGIL
+59 GILVLIC
-72 FALAAIS
+72 ALDG
-79 LRAQQITGT
+79 RAQQITGS
-88 IAGTVKD
+88 IVGTVKD
-95 AQGAVLPGAAVKAT
+95 QQGAVVPRASVKAT
-109 NVNTG
+109 NVDTG
-114 FSRSVTTGGDG
+114 FSRVATTTNDG
-125 QYRIEYLPV
+125 AYRIEYLPV
-134 GTYTVDVAMRGFK
+134 GKYEVEVEMAGFQ
-147 KFVQENVVLAV
+147 KFVQQNIVLAV
-158 DQTQALSITL
+158 DQTQALNVTL
-168 QIGVQTETVTV
+168 DVGASSQTVTV
-179 TEAPSLIDTNTAVL
+179 TTAPALVDTTSAVL
-193 GRTVDQAEIIGLPLV
+193 GRTVQPAEIIGLPLV

-231 NASNSNPNG
+231 NASNSNPSG
-240 TPNFQIGVPSTQVV
+240 TPNYQIGVPSTQVI
-254 VNGGIDGGVPMVSFY
+254 VNGGIDGGVPMVSFF

-290 ALEEFRVETSNFAA
+290 ALEEFRVETSNFSA

-314 TAVTRSGTNQFHGSL
+314 TAVTRSGGNQYHGSL

-336 DLNATPWNATLNPP
+336 DLNATPWNASLNAP

-388 GVVPTSLERQGDFT
+388 GVVPTTLERQGDFT
-402 QSAVIPNYPG
+402 QSKVIPNLPG

-418 GTNSSPNCQV
+418 GTNSSPNCQTP
-428 AKVGCVPSSLLDPTA
+428 KVGCVPSSNLDPTA
-443 ANIINKYI
+443 ANIIGKYI

-458 NAWTGFFTGPTNQDE
+458 NSWTGFFTGPTTQDE
-473 YLGKYDQVI
+473 YLGKYDQVL
-482 GDKDHLAV
+482 GDKDHLSA
-490 TYFYLNTTQNAYGNG
+490 TYFYLNSRQNANG
-505 NLIWDINQSY
+505 STTANLLWDINQSF

-520 ANVNDVH
+520 LNLSDVH
-527 TFSPTTV
+527 TFSPTTI
-534 NEVWLGFTRV
+534 NQGWFNFTRV
-544 AGGRVNLPA
+544 AGGRVNLPQI
-553 VSLGDLGSNFT
+553 SLGDLGSNFT
-564 IQGPKALPEL
+564 IQGPKALPNIN
-574 TVSGYFSVGGA
+574 VSGYFNVGGA

-590 TTTDYYSL
+590 TTTDFYSL
-598 RDLVSMTKGKHSLS
+598 RDLVSMTKGKHSIN
-612 FGGELAL
+612 FGAEVAL
-619 DKNMFVGTLYN
+619 DKNMIVGNLDN

-678 EDDYRMT
+678 QDDYRVT
-685 PRLVANLGLR
+685 PRLTANLGLR

-702 VESSNLTGTF
+702 VESSNLTDSF
-712 VPGIQSTVVPTA
+712 VPGVQSTVIPTA

-731 GDKSVPRGIVDLR
+731 GDKGIPRGIVDLR
-744 WHHVSPRV
+744 WHHISPRA
-752 GLAWNPFGDGK
+752 GFAWDPFGDGK
-763 TSVRA
+763 TAVRA
-768 AAGVFYGSV
+768 AAGIFYGSV

-792 IRQTFNSIASFTNVY
+792 IRQTFNSITSLTNVY
-807 GNPAS
+807 GNKAS
-812 FPNGDPFPYTYSPSN
+812 FPNGNPFPYTYSPSH

-832 AASVETIS
+832 AASVESIS
-840 KDTQW
+840 PDTQW

-850 INTSVQQQLPGQF
+850 INTAIQRQLPGQVSF
-863 TGTLAYV
+863 TAAYV

-890 GASTSQTSINARR
+890 GATTSQTSINARR

-925 SLQFSVQRRMAR
+925 SLQLSAHRPLTH
-937 NLMLNGFYVWS
+937 NLMLNGFYVLS
-948 HSFQSSNESADG
+948 HSFQSSNESAVG
-960 LATAQDFANLW
+960 LATAQDFAHLE

-978 NDRRSMAS
+978 NDRRHTAS

-992 LDYYKGSNSFMKQLA
+992 LDYYKGSNSFMSQLA
-1007 NGWTISSIATLY
+1007 NHWTVSSIAILY

-1027 TGSNKNFDSANN
+1027 TGSNKNDDSANN

-1048 NAFLNPHR
+1048 NAFLDPHR
-1056 SRNAAAAEWFNIAA
+1056 GRAVAAAEWFNTAA
-1070 FTANGPGLGIG
+1070 FAANGPGLGIG

-1098 YRDVDLGIFRNINFG
+1098 YRDIDLGIFRNITF
-1113 ERFVFQLRG
+1113 ERFTLQFRG

-1141 SQLNGKITSAAS
+1141 SSLNGKITSAAS
-1153 PRLIQVGA
+1153 PRLIQLGA

>member
-1 MQSVLV
+1 MITKNMRTHPFRGLQSKF
-7 AYIRTAL
+7 TAVIAIGL
-14 RNSRCTIRLTPLSA
+14 LGLSF
-28 HLKNTG
+28 
-34 LTLKECTVKKAN
+34 TLN
-46 MQAADFGGTIRNL
+46 G
-59 RGILARTLAVGIL
+59 
-72 FALAAIS
+72 
-79 LRAQQITGT
+79 RAQQITGS
-88 IAGTVKD
+88 IVGTVKD
-95 AQGAVLPGAAVKAT
+95 QQGAVVPGASVKAT
-109 NVNTG
+109 NADTG
-114 FSRSVTTGGDG
+114 FSRVATTANDG
-125 QYRIEYLPV
+125 AYRIEYLPV
-134 GTYTVDVAMRGFK
+134 GKYQVEVEMAGFE

-158 DQTQALSITL
+158 DQTQALNVTL
-168 QIGVQTETVTV
+168 DVGAASQTVTV
-179 TEAPSLIDTNTAVL
+179 TTAPALVDTASAVL
-193 GRTVDQAEIIGLPLV
+193 GRTVQPAEIIGLPLV

-231 NASNSNPNG
+231 NASNSNPSG
-240 TPNFQIGVPSTQVV
+240 TPNYQIGVPSTQVI
-254 VNGGIDGGVPMVSFY
+254 VNGGIDGGVPMVSFF

-290 ALEEFRVETSNFAA
+290 ALEEFRVETSNFSA

-314 TAVTRSGTNQFHGSL
+314 TAVTRSGGNQFHGSL

-336 DLNATPWNATLNPP
+336 DLNATPWNASLNAP

-367 KAFFFFSYAG
+367 RAFFFFSYAG

-388 GVVPTSLERQGDFT
+388 GVVPTTLERQGDFT
-402 QSAVIPNYPG
+402 QSKVIPNLPG

-418 GTNSSPNCQV
+418 GTNSSPNCQ
-428 AKVGCVPSSLLDPTA
+428 APKVGCVPSSILDPTA
-443 ANIINKYI
+443 ANIIGKYI

-458 NAWTGFFTGPTNQDE
+458 NSWTGFFTGPTNQDE
-473 YLGKYDQVI
+473 YLGKYDQVL
-482 GDKDHLAV
+482 GDKDHLSA
-490 TYFYLNTTQNAYGNG
+490 TYFYLNTTQNANG
-505 NLIWDINQSY
+505 SSTANLLWDINQSF

-520 ANVNDVH
+520 LNLSDVH
-527 TFSPTTV
+527 TFGPTTI
-534 NEVWLGFTRV
+534 NQVWFNFTRV
-544 AGGRVNLPA
+544 AGGRVNLPQI
-553 VSLGDLGSNFT
+553 SLGDLGSNFT
-564 IQGPKALPEL
+564 IQGPKALPNIN
-574 TVSGYFSVGGA
+574 VSGYFNNGGA

-590 TTTDYYSL
+590 TTTDFYSL
-598 RDLVSMTKGKHSLS
+598 RDLVSMTKGKHSIN
-612 FGGELAL
+612 FGAELAL
-619 DKNMFVGTLYN
+619 DKNMIVGNLDN
-630 FGVFTFQTSAPTTTG
+630 FGIFTFQTSAPTTTG

-678 EDDYRMT
+678 QDEYRVT
-685 PRLVANLGLR
+685 PRVTANLGLR

-712 VPGIQSTVVPTA
+712 VPGVQSTVIPTA

-731 GDKSVPRGIVDLR
+731 GDKGVPRGIVDLR
-744 WHHVSPRV
+744 WHHISPRV
-752 GLAWNPFGDGK
+752 GFAWDPFGDGK
-763 TSVRA
+763 TAVRA
-768 AAGVFYGSV
+768 AAGIFYGSV

-792 IRQTFNSIASFTNVY
+792 IRQTFNSITSLTNVY
-807 GNPAS
+807 GNKAS

-832 AASVETIS
+832 AASVESIS
-840 KDTQW
+840 QSTQW

-850 INTSVQQQLPGQF
+850 INTAIQRQLPSQVSL
-863 TGTLAYV
+863 TAAYV

-925 SLQFSVQRRMAR
+925 SLQISAHRPLTR
-937 NLMLNGFYVWS
+937 NLMLNGFYVLS
-948 HSFQSSNESADG
+948 HSFQSSNESAVG
-960 LATAQDFANLW
+960 LATAQDFAHL
-971 EERGPTD
+971 EQERGPTD
-978 NDRRSMAS
+978 NDRRHTAS

-992 LDYYKGSNSFMKQLA
+992 LDYYKGSNSFMSQLA
-1007 NGWTISSIATLY
+1007 NHWTISSIAILY

-1048 NAFLNPHR
+1048 NAFLDPHR
-1056 SRNAAAAEWFNIAA
+1056 SRSVAASEWFNTAA
-1070 FTANGPGLGIG
+1070 FAPNGPGLGIG

-1091 DYLRGPG
+1091 DYLRAPG
-1098 YRDVDLGIFRNINFG
+1098 YRDIDLGIFRNITF
-1113 ERFVFQLRG
+1113 ERFTLQFRG

-1141 SQLNGKITSAAS
+1141 SSLNGRITSAAS
-1153 PRLIQVGA
+1153 PRLIQLGA

>member
-1 MQSVLV
+1 V
-7 AYIRTAL
+7 ITKNKRTH
-14 RNSRCTIRLTPLSA
+14 P
-28 HLKNTG
+28 
-34 LTLKECTVKKAN
+34 
-46 MQAADFGGTIRNL
+46 L
-59 RGILARTLAVGIL
+59 RGVQSKFTAVIAIGIL
-72 FALAAIS
+72 VLIS
-79 LRAQQITGT
+79 TLHGRAQQITGS
-88 IAGTVKD
+88 IVGTVKD
-95 AQGAVLPGAAVKAT
+95 QQGAVVPGASVKAT
-109 NVNTG
+109 NVDTG
-114 FSRSVTTGGDG
+114 FSRVATTANDG
-125 QYRIEYLPV
+125 AYRIEYLPV
-134 GTYTVDVAMRGFK
+134 GKYRVEVEMAGFQ
-147 KFVQENVVLAV
+147 KFVQENIVLAV
-158 DQTQALSITL
+158 DQTQALNVTL
-168 QIGVQTETVTV
+168 DVGAASQTVTV
-179 TEAPSLIDTNTAVL
+179 TTAPVLVDTTSAVL
-193 GRTVDQAEIIGLPLV
+193 GRTVQPAEIIGLPLV

-240 TPNFQIGVPSTQVV
+240 TPNYQIGVPSTQVI
-254 VNGGIDGGVPMVSFY
+254 VNGGIDGGVPMVSFF

-290 ALEEFRVETSNFAA
+290 ALEEFRVETSNFSA

-314 TAVTRSGTNQFHGSL
+314 TAVTRSGGNQFHGSL

-336 DLNATPWNATLNPP
+336 DLNATPWNSSLNAP

-355 FGGTVGGPVKHD
+355 FGGTVGGPVKQD

-388 GVVPTSLERQGDFT
+388 GVVPTTLERQGDFT
-402 QSAVIPNYPG
+402 QSKVIPNLPG

-418 GTNSSPNCQV
+418 GTNSSANCQTP
-428 AKVGCVPSSLLDPTA
+428 KVGCVPAGILDPTA
-443 ANIINKYI
+443 ANIIGKYI

-458 NAWTGFFTGPTNQDE
+458 NSWTGFFTGPTNQDE
-473 YLGKYDQVI
+473 YLGKYDQVL
-482 GDKDHLAV
+482 GDKDHLSA
-490 TYFYLNTTQNAYGNG
+490 TYFYLNTTQNANG
-505 NLIWDINQSY
+505 SSTANLLWDINQSF

-520 ANVNDVH
+520 LNLNDVH
-527 TFSPTTV
+527 TFGPTTI
-534 NEVWLGFTRV
+534 NQVWFNFTRV
-544 AGGRVNLPA
+544 AGGRVNLPQI
-553 VSLGDLGSNFT
+553 SLGDLGSNFT
-564 IQGPKALPEL
+564 IQGPKALPNIN
-574 TVSGYFSVGGA
+574 VSGYFNNGGA

-590 TTTDYYSL
+590 TTTDFYSL
-598 RDLVSMTKGKHSLS
+598 RDLVSMTKGKHSIN
-612 FGGELAL
+612 FGAELAL
-619 DKNMFVGTLYN
+619 DKNMIVGNLDN
-630 FGVFTFQTSAPTTTG
+630 FGVFSFQTSAPTTTG

-678 EDDYRMT
+678 QDEYRVT
-685 PRLVANLGLR
+685 PRVTANLGLR

-712 VPGIQSTVVPTA
+712 VPGVQSTVIPTA

-731 GDKSVPRGIVDLR
+731 GDKGVPRGIVDLR
-744 WHHVSPRV
+744 WHHISPRV
-752 GLAWNPFGDGK
+752 GFAWDPFGDGK
-763 TSVRA
+763 TAVRA
-768 AAGVFYGSV
+768 AAGIFYGSV

-792 IRQTFNSIASFTNVY
+792 IRQTFNSITSLTNVY
-807 GNPAS
+807 GNKAS

-832 AASVETIS
+832 AASVESIS
-840 KDTQW
+840 QNTQW

-850 INTSVQQQLPGQF
+850 INTAIQRQLPSQVSL
-863 TGTLAYV
+863 TAAYV

-925 SLQFSVQRRMAR
+925 SLQISAHRPLTH
-937 NLMLNGFYVWS
+937 NLMLNGFYVLS
-948 HSFQSSNESADG
+948 HSFQSSNESAVG
-960 LATAQDFANLW
+960 LATAQDFAHLE

-978 NDRRSMAS
+978 NDRRHTAS
-986 ISGIWN
+986 VSGIWN
-992 LDYYKGSNSFMKQLA
+992 LDYYKGSNSFMSQLA
-1007 NGWTISSIATLY
+1007 NHWTISSIAILY

-1027 TGSNKNFDSANN
+1027 TGSNKNDDSANN
-1039 NRPNLVAGQ
+1039 NRPNLVTGQ
-1048 NAFLNPHR
+1048 NAFLDPHR
-1056 SRNAAAAEWFNIAA
+1056 SRAVAAAEWFNTAA
-1070 FTANGPGLGIG
+1070 FASNGPGLGIG

-1091 DYLRGPG
+1091 DYLRAPG
-1098 YRDVDLGIFRNINFG
+1098 YRDIDLGLFRNITF
-1113 ERFVFQLRG
+1113 ERFTLQFRG

-1141 SQLNGKITSAAS
+1141 SSLNGKITSAAS
-1153 PRLIQVGA
+1153 PRLIQLGA

>member
-1 MQSVLV
+1 V
-7 AYIRTAL
+7 ITRNKRTH
-14 RNSRCTIRLTPLSA
+14 P
-28 HLKNTG
+28 
-34 LTLKECTVKKAN
+34 
-46 MQAADFGGTIRNL
+46 L
-59 RGILARTLAVGIL
+59 RGLQSKFTAVIAIGIL
-72 FALAAIS
+72 VLIS
-79 LRAQQITGT
+79 TLNGTAQQITGS
-88 IAGTVKD
+88 IVGTVKD
-95 AQGAVLPGAAVKAT
+95 QQGAVVPGASVNAT
-109 NVNTG
+109 NVDTG
-114 FSRSVTTGGDG
+114 FSRVATTANDG
-125 QYRIEYLPV
+125 AYRIEYLPV
-134 GTYTVDVAMRGFK
+134 GKYQVEVEMAGFQ
-147 KFVQENVVLAV
+147 KFVQQNIVLAV
-158 DQTQALSITL
+158 DQTEALNVTL
-168 QIGVQTETVTV
+168 DVGAASQTVTV
-179 TEAPSLIDTNTAVL
+179 TTAPALVDTTSAVL
-193 GRTVDQAEIIGLPLV
+193 GRTVQPAEIIGLPLV

-231 NASNSNPNG
+231 NASNSNPSG
-240 TPNFQIGVPSTQVV
+240 TPNYQIGVPSTQVI
-254 VNGGIDGGVPMVSFY
+254 VNGGIDGGVPMVSFF

-290 ALEEFRVETSNFAA
+290 ALEEFRVETSNFSA

-314 TAVTRSGTNQFHGSL
+314 TAVTRSGGNEFHGSL

-336 DLNATPWNATLNPP
+336 DLNATPWNASLNAP

-388 GVVPTSLERQGDFT
+388 GVVPTTLERQGDFT
-402 QSAVIPNYPG
+402 QSKVIPNLPG

-418 GTNSSPNCQV
+418 GTNSSPNCQA
-428 AKVGCVPSSLLDPTA
+428 AKVGCVPASILDPTA
-443 ANIINKYI
+443 ANIIGKYI

-458 NAWTGFFTGPTNQDE
+458 NSWTGFFTGPTNQDE
-473 YLGKYDQVI
+473 YLGKYDQVL
-482 GDKDHLAV
+482 GDKDHLSA
-490 TYFYLNTTQNAYGNG
+490 TYFYLNTTQNANG
-505 NLIWDINQSY
+505 SSTANLLWDINQSF

-520 ANVNDVH
+520 LNLNDVH
-527 TFSPTTV
+527 TFGPTTL
-534 NEVWLGFTRV
+534 NQVWFNFTRV
-544 AGGRVNLPA
+544 AGGRVNLPQI
-553 VSLGDLGSNFT
+553 SLGDLGSNFT
-564 IQGPKALPEL
+564 IQGPKALPNIN
-574 TVSGYFSVGGA
+574 VSGYFNNGGA

-590 TTTDYYSL
+590 TTTDFYSL
-598 RDLVSMTKGKHSLS
+598 RDLVSMTKGKHSIN
-612 FGGELAL
+612 FGAELAL
-619 DKNMFVGTLYN
+619 DKNMIVGNLDN
-630 FGVFTFQTSAPTTTG
+630 FGIFTFQTSAPTTTG

-678 EDDYRMT
+678 QDEYRVT
-685 PRLVANLGLR
+685 PRVTANLGLR

-702 VESSNLTGTF
+702 VESSNLTGSF
-712 VPGIQSTVVPTA
+712 VPGVQSTVIPTA

-731 GDKSVPRGIVDLR
+731 GDKGVPRGIVDLR
-744 WHHVSPRV
+744 WHHISPRV
-752 GLAWNPFGDGK
+752 GFGWDAFGDGK
-763 TSVRA
+763 TAVRA
-768 AAGVFYGSV
+768 AAGIFYGSV

-792 IRQTFNSIASFTNVY
+792 IRQTFNSITSLTNVY
-807 GNPAS
+807 GNKAS

-832 AASVETIS
+832 AASVESIS
-840 KDTQW
+840 QSTQW

-850 INTSVQQQLPGQF
+850 INTAIQRQLPSQVSL
-863 TGTLAYV
+863 TAAYV

-890 GASTSQTSINARR
+890 GASTSQTSINNRR

-925 SLQFSVQRRMAR
+925 SLQISAHRPLTH
-937 NLMLNGFYVWS
+937 NLMLNGFYVLS
-948 HSFQSSNESADG
+948 HSFQSSNESAVG
-960 LATAQDFANLW
+960 LATAQDFAHLE

-978 NDRRSMAS
+978 NDRRHTAS

-992 LDYYKGSNSFMKQLA
+992 LDYYKGSNSFMSQLA
-1007 NGWTISSIATLY
+1007 NHWTISSIAILY

-1027 TGSNKNFDSANN
+1027 TGSNKNDDSANN

-1048 NAFLNPHR
+1048 NAFLDPHR
-1056 SRNAAAAEWFNIAA
+1056 SRAVAAAEWFNTAA
-1070 FTANGPGLGIG
+1070 FAANGPGLGIG

-1091 DYLRGPG
+1091 DYLRAPG
-1098 YRDVDLGIFRNINFG
+1098 YRDIDLGIFRNITF
-1113 ERFVFQLRG
+1113 ERFTLQFRG

-1141 SQLNGKITSAAS
+1141 SSLNGKITSAAS
-1153 PRLIQVGA
+1153 PRLIQLGA

>member
-1 MQSVLV
+1 VKSKNKKTNLRFKFTTVVAMGLLVLV
-7 AYIRTAL
+7 SAL
-14 RNSRCTIRLTPLSA
+14 
-28 HLKNTG
+28 
-34 LTLKECTVKKAN
+34 
-46 MQAADFGGTIRNL
+46 QAK
-59 RGILARTLAVGIL
+59 
-72 FALAAIS
+72 
-79 LRAQQITGT
+79 AQQITGS
-88 IAGTVKD
+88 IVGTVKD
-95 AQGAVLPGAAVKAT
+95 EQGAVVPGASVKAT
-109 NVNTG
+109 NADTG
-114 FSRSVTTGGDG
+114 FSRVATTASDG
-125 QYRIEYLPV
+125 AYRIEYLPIGKYDV
-134 GTYTVDVAMRGFK
+134 QVDMAGFK
-147 KFVQENVVLAV
+147 KFVQQNVVLAV
-158 DQTQALSITL
+158 DQAQALNVMLAVGASS
-168 QIGVQTETVTV
+168 ETVTV
-179 TEAPSLIDTNTAVL
+179 SATPPLVETTTATL
-193 GRTVDQAEIIGLPLV
+193 GRTVQPAEIIGLPLV

-240 TPNFQIGVPSTQVV
+240 TPNYQIGVPSTQVV

-290 ALEEFRVETSNFAA
+290 ALEEFRVETSNFSA

-336 DLNATPWNATLNPP
+336 SLNAVPWNATLNPP

-355 FGGTVGGPVKHD
+355 FGGAVGGPVMHD

-388 GVVPTSLERQGDFT
+388 GVVPTALERQGDFT
-402 QSAVIPNYPG
+402 QSKVIPNLPG
-412 TKTKVD
+412 TKTKVA
-418 GTNSSPNCQV
+418 GTNSSPNCQTPT
-428 AKVGCVPSSLLDPTA
+428 VGCVPSTLLDPTA
-443 ANIINKYI
+443 ANIISKYI
-451 PLPNSAN
+451 PLSNSAN

-473 YLGKYDQVI
+473 YLGKYDQVL
-482 GDKDHLAV
+482 GDKDHLSA
-490 TYFYLNTTQNAYGNG
+490 TYFYLNSTQNANG
-505 NLIWDINQSY
+505 SSTPNLIWDINQSF

-520 ANVNDVH
+520 LNLSDVH
-527 TFSPTTV
+527 TFSAATI
-534 NEVWLGFTRV
+534 NQAWFNFTRV
-544 AGGRVNLPA
+544 AGGRVNLPQI
-553 VSLGDLGSNFT
+553 SLGDLGSNFN
-564 IQGPKALPEL
+564 IQGPKALPQL

-590 TTTDYYSL
+590 TTTDFYSL
-598 RDLVSMTKGKHSLS
+598 RDLVSMTKGKHSIN
-612 FGGELAL
+612 FGAELAL
-619 DKNMFVGTLYN
+619 DKNMIVGNLDN
-630 FGVFTFQTSAPTTTG
+630 FGVFNFQTSAPTTTG

-664 YHGLLSDWHTAFFV
+664 YHGLLSDWHTALFV
-678 EDDYRMT
+678 QDDYRVT
-685 PRLVANLGLR
+685 PRLTANLGLR

-702 VESSNLTGTF
+702 VESSNLTATF
-712 VPGIQSTVVPTA
+712 VPNVQSTVVPSA
-724 PLGLLYP
+724 PLGLLFP
-731 GDKSVPRGIVDLR
+731 GDKGVPRGIVDLR
-744 WHHVSPRV
+744 WHHISPRV
-752 GLAWNPFGDGK
+752 GFAWDPFGDGK
-763 TSVRA
+763 TAVRA

-792 IRQTFNSIASFTNVY
+792 IRQTFNSITSFTNVY

-812 FPNGDPFPYTYSPSN
+812 FPNGDPFPYTYSPSH

-840 KDTQW
+840 QSTQW

-850 INTSVQQQLPGQF
+850 INTAVQRQLPSQVSA
-863 TGTLAYV
+863 TVAYV

-878 IMIDDNYAPYAP
+878 IMIDGNYAPYAP

-925 SLQFSVQRRMAR
+925 SLQFSAHRPLTHS
-937 NLMLNGFYVWS
+937 LMLNGFYVLS
-948 HSFQSSNESADG
+948 HSFQSSNESAVG
-960 LATAQDFANLW
+960 LATAQDFAHLE

-978 NDRRSMAS
+978 NDRRHMAS
-986 ISGIWN
+986 VSGIWN
-992 LDYYKGSNSFMKQLA
+992 LDYYKGSNRFLSQAA
-1007 NGWTISSIATLY
+1007 NHWTISSIAILY

-1039 NRPNLVAGQ
+1039 NRPNLVPGQ
-1048 NAFLNPHR
+1048 NAFLDPHR
-1056 SRNAAAAEWFNIAA
+1056 SRSVAAAQWFNTGA
-1070 FTANGPGLGIG
+1070 FTSNGPGLGIG

-1091 DYLRGPG
+1091 DYLRAPG
-1098 YRDVDLGIFRNINFG
+1098 YRDVDLGIFRNISF
-1113 ERFVFQLRG
+1113 ERLTLQLRG
-1122 EATNAFNLVS
+1122 EATNAFNMVS

-1141 SQLNGKITSAAS
+1141 SSLNGKITAAAS

>member
-1 MQSVLV
+1 MSKEKKVKTTSMQSIHLGGTTKVLRR
-7 AYIRTAL
+7 A
-14 RNSRCTIRLTPLSA
+14 LSA
-28 HLKNTG
+28 ICAAG
-34 LTLKECTVKKAN
+34 LFILI
-46 MQAADFGGTIRNL
+46 AAVS
-59 RGILARTLAVGIL
+59 AQ
-72 FALAAIS
+72 
-79 LRAQQITGT
+79 AQQITGS
-88 IAGTVKD
+88 IRGTVKD
-95 AQGAVLPGAAVKAT
+95 EQGAVVAATTVTAT
-109 NVNTG
+109 NVETG
-114 FSRSVTTGGDG
+114 LARSAQTDNEGG
-125 QYRIEYLPV
+125 YFIEYLPV
-134 GTYTVDVAMRGFK
+134 GRYNVEVDAHGFK
-147 KFVQENVVLAV
+147 RFLQENVVLSV
-158 DQTQALSITL
+158 DQTQALNITL
-168 QIGVQTETVTV
+168 AVGGGSETVTV
-179 TEAPSLIDTNTAVL
+179 TEAPALVDTNTAEL
-193 GRTVDQAEIIGLPLV
+193 GRTVQQAEIIGLPLV

-218 TPGVQSNSASGAT
+218 TPGVQSNSASPLT
-231 NASNSNPNG
+231 NPSG
-240 TPNFQIGVPSTQVV
+240 TPNYQIGVPATQVV

-290 ALEEFRVETSNFAA
+290 ALEEFRVETSDFAA

-355 FGGTVGGPVKHD
+355 FGGAIGGPVMRD

-382 GQFLSG
+382 GQFISG

-402 QSAVIPNYPG
+402 QSKVIPNFPG
-412 TKTKVD
+412 TKTKIT
-418 GTNSSPNCQV
+418 GTNSSPNCQSET
-428 AKVGCVPSSLLDPTA
+428 VGCVPTALLDPA
-443 ANIINKYI
+443 AGNIISKYI
-451 PLPNSAN
+451 PLSDSAN

-473 YLGKYDQVI
+473 YLGKYDQVL
-482 GDKDHLAV
+482 GSKDHLSA
-490 TYFYLNTTQNAYGNG
+490 TYFYLNSTQNAYGNG
-505 NLIWDINQSY
+505 NLIWDVNQSY

-520 ANVNDVH
+520 VNVSDVH
-527 TFSPTTV
+527 TFSPTFA
-534 NEVWLGFTRV
+534 NEAWVSFTRV
-544 AGGRVNLPA
+544 SGGRVNLPA
-553 VSLGDLGSNFT
+553 VSLGDLGSNFD

-590 TTTDYYSL
+590 TATDFYSI
-598 RDLVSMTKGKHSLS
+598 RDLVSMTKGKHSLN

-619 DKNMFVGTLYN
+619 DKNMIVGNLYN
-630 FGVFTFQTSAPTTTG
+630 FGVFTFQNSAPTTTG
-645 NALGDFVTGQVNTM
+645 NALADFVTGQVNTM

-664 YHGLLSDWHTAFFV
+664 YHGLLSDWHTAFFL
-678 EDDYRMT
+678 EDDYRIT
-685 PRLVANLGLR
+685 SRLMANFGLR
-695 WDIDVPP
+695 WDIDLPP
-702 VESSNLTGTF
+702 VESSNLTASF
-712 VPGIQSTVVPTA
+712 VPNVQSTEVPSA
-724 PLGLLYP
+724 PLGLLFP
-731 GDKSVPRGIVDLR
+731 GDKGITRGIVDVR
-744 WHHVSPRV
+744 WHHVSPRF
-752 GLAWNPFGDGK
+752 GLAWNPFGNGK
-763 TSVRA
+763 TAIRA
-768 AAGVFYGSV
+768 AGGLFYGSV

-792 IRQTFNSIASFTNVY
+792 IRQTFNSITSFSNVY

-812 FPNGDPFPYTYSPSN
+812 FPNGDPFPYTYSPQH

-832 AASVETIS
+832 AASTETIS
-840 KDTQW
+840 PKTQW

-850 INTSVQQQLPGQF
+850 VNTSVQQQLPGQF
-863 TGTLAYV
+863 TATVAYV

-910 GQNIFLIS
+910 GQNIFLES

-925 SLQFSVQRRMAR
+925 SLQISAQRRMT
-937 NLMLNGFYVWS
+937 NNFMLNGFYVWS
-948 HSFQSSNESADG
+948 HSFQSSNESAIG
-960 LATAQDFANLW
+960 IAYAQDFANLA

-978 NDRRSMAS
+978 NDRRNVAS
-986 ISGIWN
+986 LSGIWN
-992 LDYYKGSNSFMKQLA
+992 LEYYKGGNSLMRQVV
-1007 NGWTISSIATLY
+1007 NGWTISSIASLY
-1019 SGAPVNIV
+1019 SGTPVNIV

-1048 NAFLNPHR
+1048 KATLDPHR
-1056 SRNAAAAEWFNIAA
+1056 SRITAANAWFNTAA
-1070 FTANGPGLGIG
+1070 FAVNGPGLGIG

-1091 DYLRGPG
+1091 DYLRAPG
-1098 YRDVDLGIFRNINFG
+1098 YRDVDLGVFRNFSY
-1113 ERFVFQLRG
+1113 ERFTLQIRG
-1122 EATNAFNLVS
+1122 EATNAFNMVS

-1141 SQLNGKITSAAS
+1141 SSIDGHITAAAS

>member
-1 MQSVLV
+1 M
-7 AYIRTAL
+7 
-14 RNSRCTIRLTPLSA
+14 
-28 HLKNTG
+28 
-34 LTLKECTVKKAN
+34 LKEKPVKTRT
-46 MQAADFGGTIRNL
+46 MWSIQLGGNVRSL
-59 RGILARTLAVGIL
+59 QRTLAAAVAVGL
-72 FALAAIS
+72 FVLICAAS
-79 LRAQQITGT
+79 SSAQQITGSLR
-88 IAGTVKD
+88 GTVKD
-95 AQGAVLPGAAVKAT
+95 ELGALVTGTTVTAT
-109 NVNTG
+109 NVETG
-114 FSRSVTTGGDG
+114 LSRSAQTDDEGT
-125 QYRIEYLPV
+125 YSIEYLPV
-134 GTYTVDVAMRGFK
+134 GRYNVEVNAHGFK
-147 KFVQENVVLAV
+147 RFVQQNVVLTV
-158 DQTQALSITL
+158 DQTQALNITL
-168 QIGVQTETVTV
+168 AVGAQTETVTV
-179 TEAPSLIDTNTAVL
+179 TEAPALVDTNTAEL
-193 GRTVDQAEIIGLPLV
+193 GRTVQQAEIIGLPLV

-218 TPGVQSNSASGAT
+218 TPGVQSNSASPLT
-231 NASNSNPNG
+231 NPSG
-240 TPNFQIGVPSTQVV
+240 TPNYQIGVPSTQVV
-254 VNGGIDGGVPMVSFY
+254 VNGGVDGGVPMVSFY

-336 DLNATPWNATLNPP
+336 ALNATPWNATLNPP

-355 FGGTVGGPVKHD
+355 FGGTVGGPVVRD
-367 KAFFFFSYAG
+367 KAFFFFSYGG

-388 GVVPTSLERQGDFT
+388 GVVPTALERQGDFT
-402 QSAVIPNYPG
+402 QSKVIPDLPG

-428 AKVGCVPSSLLDPTA
+428 AKVGCVPTSSLDQTA
-443 ANIINKYI
+443 ANIIGKYI

-473 YLGKYDQVI
+473 YLGKYDEI
-482 GDKDHLAV
+482 LGANDHLAV
-490 TYFYLNTTQNAYGNG
+490 TYFYLNSTQNAYGGG
-505 NLIWDINQSY
+505 NLPWDINQSY

-520 ANVNDVH
+520 VNISDVH
-527 TFSPTTV
+527 TFSATLA
-534 NEVWLGFTRV
+534 NEAWLSFTRV

-564 IQGPKALPEL
+564 IQGLKALPEL
-574 TVSGYFSVGGA
+574 TVSGYFSVGGS

-590 TTTDYYSL
+590 TATDFYSL
-598 RDLVSMTKGKHSLS
+598 RDLVSLTKGNHSLN
-612 FGGELAL
+612 FGGEVAL
-619 DKNMFVGTLYN
+619 DKNMIVGNLYN

-645 NALGDFVTGQVNTM
+645 NALADFVTGQVNTM

-664 YHGLLSDWHTAFFV
+664 YHGLLSDWHTAFFAQ
-678 EDDYRMT
+678 DDYRIT
-685 PRLVANLGLR
+685 SRLIANLGLR

-702 VESSNLTGTF
+702 VESSNLTATF
-712 VPGIQSTVVPTA
+712 NPNVQSTVVPSA
-724 PLGLLYP
+724 PLGLLFP
-731 GDKSVPRGIVDLR
+731 GDKDVPRGIADLR

-752 GLAWNPFGDGK
+752 GLAWDPFGNGR
-763 TSVRA
+763 TAVRA
-768 AAGVFYGSV
+768 AGGIFYGSV

-792 IRQTFNSIASFTNVY
+792 IRQTFNSVTSFSNVY

-812 FPNGDPFPYTYSPSN
+812 FPNGDPFPYTYTPAH

-840 KDTQW
+840 QKTQW

-850 INTSVQQQLPGQF
+850 INTSVQQQLPRQI
-863 TGTLAYV
+863 TATVAYV

-878 IMIDDNYAPYAP
+878 IMVDDNYAPYAP

-910 GQNIFLIS
+910 GQNIYLMS

-925 SLQFSVQRRMAR
+925 SLQISAQRRMTH

-948 HSFQSSNESADG
+948 HSFQSANESAVG
-960 LATAQDFANLW
+960 IAYAQDFANLS

-978 NDRRSMAS
+978 NDRRNVAS
-986 ISGIWN
+986 ISGMWN
-992 LDYYKGSNSFMKQLA
+992 LDYYKGSNSFLKQAA
-1007 NGWTISSIATLY
+1007 NGWTISSIAALY

-1048 NAFLNPHR
+1048 KALLDPHR
-1056 SRNAAAAEWFNIAA
+1056 NRLTAVNEWFNTAA
-1070 FTANGPGLGIG
+1070 FTSNGPGLGIG

-1091 DYLRGPG
+1091 DYLRAPG
-1098 YRDVDLGIFRNINFG
+1098 YRDVDLGVFRNIRF
-1113 ERFVFQLRG
+1113 ERFTLQLRG

-1141 SQLNGKITSAAS
+1141 SSLNGKITAAAS

-1161 RLTF
+1161 RFTF